1 LWIGFS
7 NPLRRDVLKL
17 EMADTNTKKEI
28 IRRFIQLREKLMSK
42 YNADYILLDTSP
54 GMRFWSINTLAIADT
69 LLLTLKSGDLDIE
82 GTKRLVDEIYRTFTK
97 SGSKAYL
104 VCNRIAGYCVPGA
117 IKPDSKALFSNS
129 SSSAFGSTSI
139 NSQAT
144 VQLHEEQ
151 AEDAENNIN
160 KLSSE
165 LGIRTVS
172 SIPCFCDIQF
182 QRKEFLTALK
192 YPQHPFAKQIQQL
205 VDTF

>member
-1 LWIGFS
+1 
-7 NPLRRDVLKL
+7 
-17 EMADTNTKKEI
+17 MADTNTKKEI

-42 YNADYILLDTSP
+42 YNAAILLDTSL
-54 GMRFWSINTLAIADT
+54 GIRFWSINTLAIADT

-104 VCNRIAGYCVPGA
+104 LCNRIAGYCVPGA
-117 IKPDSKALFSNS
+117 FKLDFKALFSNS
-129 SSSAFGSTSI
+129 FSSPRGSAST

-151 AEDAENNIN
+151 AGDTENNID

-182 QRKEFLTALK
+182 LRNEFLTVLK
-192 YPQHPFAKQIQQL
+192 YPQHHFAKQIQQL
-205 VDTF
+205 IDTF